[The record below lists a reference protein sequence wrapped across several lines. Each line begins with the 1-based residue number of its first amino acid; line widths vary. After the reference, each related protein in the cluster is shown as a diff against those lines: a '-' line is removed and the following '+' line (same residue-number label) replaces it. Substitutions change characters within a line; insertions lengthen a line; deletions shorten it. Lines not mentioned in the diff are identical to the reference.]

1 MNLSTLPPLRLLLA
15 GAATLLTLTAVVM
28 ALAVLLLDPPRS
40 DLVSMCVFL
49 LVSGGLSLAL
59 VAGVLR
65 VRPGSVLRTLRGKLL
80 FALVLSAALTAAN
93 VGFTAYLMFI
103 SSHDLK
109 LLSLLVLFSLGMSAF
124 FAVAISRSFHSGL
137 EDLLTAVRAMGA
149 GNLNARASVTS
160 GDELD
165 ELGRAFDAMAGRLEA
180 AFARQR
186 DLEQARRQLVAAVS
200 HDLRT
205 PLATMRAMVESINDG
220 VVSDKGTVQRYLNL
234 MQGEIEYLS
243 RLIDDLFELSQIDAG
258 LLELHREQ
266 ANLRD
271 LISDTLEALSAQAE
285 QRRLVLHGEVDEA
298 LPLVV
303 VDTRRVQRVLY
314 NLVQNAVRHTP
325 SDGTIVIRAVDA
337 GDEVQISVADTG
349 EGIAAED
356 LPEIFQRFGRAG
368 NKARVRSHAGSG
380 LGLSIARGIVEL
392 HGGRIWAESVEGK
405 GATFTFALP
414 KGAAPATTDLRLA

>member
-1 MNLSTLPPLRLLLA
+1 MGTGMLLA
-15 GAATLLTLTAVVM
+15 LTGVVIVLAAW
-28 ALAVLLLDPPRS
+28 LLDPPS
-40 DLVSMCVFL
+40 EDLASLCVFL
-49 LVSGGLSLAL
+49 LASGGLSLGL
-59 VAGVLR
+59 VLAVLHTSL
-65 VRPGSVLRTLRGKLL
+65 GNILRTLRGKLI

-93 VGFTAYLMFI
+93 IGFTAYLMFI

-124 FAVAISRSFHSGL
+124 FAVAVSRSFHSGL
-137 EDLLTAVRAMGA
+137 EDLLDAVRSMGA
-149 GNLNARASVTS
+149 GNLNSRATITS

-165 ELGRAFDAMAGRLEA
+165 EVGRAFNVMADRLEG

-186 DLEQARRQLVAAVS
+186 DLEHARRHLVAAVS

-220 VVSDKGTVQRYLNL
+220 IVSDRQTIQRYLYT

-266 ANLRD
+266 ANLGD
-271 LISDTLEALSAQAE
+271 LISDTLESLSPHAQ
-285 QRRLVLHGEVDEA
+285 QRGLQLRGHVDDC
-298 LPLVV
+298 LPPIA

-314 NLVQNAVRHTP
+314 NLIQNAVRHTP
-325 SDGTIVIRAVDA
+325 SDGAVVIRVIDA
-337 GDEVQISVADTG
+337 GDEVQVSVADTG
-349 EGIAAED
+349 EGIAED
-356 LPEIFQRFGRAG
+356 DLTEIFERFNRGG
-368 NKARVRSHAGSG
+368 NKARRRSYAGSG

-392 HGGRIWAESVEGK
+392 HGGRIWAESVEGE
-405 GATFTFALP
+405 GSTFTFALP
-414 KGAAPATTDLRLA
+414 KRWAPSVPTTSP